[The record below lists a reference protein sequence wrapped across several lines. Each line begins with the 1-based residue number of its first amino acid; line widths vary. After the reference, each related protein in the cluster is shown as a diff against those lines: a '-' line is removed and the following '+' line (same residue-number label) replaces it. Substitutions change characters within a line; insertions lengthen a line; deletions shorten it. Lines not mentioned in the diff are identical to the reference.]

1 MTCDNCAH
9 GKVCAY
15 RKTSQHLTDIE
26 NHCDLFLD
34 CDRTVAFP
42 VAVGEPIWIFER
54 DQIEKYIIYK
64 VRLTVENARD
74 IVVKGETDTR
84 VQIFA
89 FADSGRVIEVLPK
102 HIGQT
107 AFFTFEE
114 AERAAIYTDGSA
126 EQVRYNMFRDY
137 LIELQKIEEYDYM
150 DDAEI
155 LDNFIK
161 MRCGDVEHWMDV
173 YPDNAN
179 NCAAHRTKHDIIG
192 FWILGQNGSCHPDAD
207 YFIAETYIR
216 PEYRREGIMSDRISD
231 WIKTYGGKF
240 CLFVLSKNEVAKKF
254 WKNVFDR
261 CGYEPY
267 ELSDVADDMNG
278 HLIQF
283 GYKPKE

>member
-54 DQIEKYIIYK
+54 DQIEKYVVYK

-89 FADSGRVIEVLPK
+89 FADSGRAIEVLPK

-126 EQVRYNMFRDY
+126 EQIRYNMFRDY
-137 LIELQKIEEYDYM
+137 LIELQKIEEYKYM

-161 MRCGDVEHWMDV
+161 IRHGDVEHWMDV

-192 FWILGQNGSCHPDAD
+192 FWILGQNGNCHPDAD

-254 WKNVFDR
+254 WENVFDR

>member
-1 MTCDNCAH
+1 MTCDNCVH

-54 DQIEKYIIYK
+54 DQIEKYVVYK
-64 VRLTVENARD
+64 VRLTVESARD

-89 FADSGRVIEVLPK
+89 FADSGRAIEVLPK

-126 EQVRYNMFRDY
+126 EQIRYNMFRDY
-137 LIELQKIEEYDYM
+137 LIELQKIEEYKYI

-161 MRCGDVEHWMDV
+161 IRHGDVGHWRDV

-192 FWILGQNGSCHPDAD
+192 FWILGQNRNCNPDAD

-231 WIKTYGGKF
+231 WIKTHGGKF

-267 ELSDVADDMNG
+267 ELSGVADDMNG
-278 HLIQF
+278 HLIQL

>member
-15 RKTSQHLTDIE
+15 RKTFQHLTDIE

-54 DQIEKYIIYK
+54 DQIEKYVVYK

-89 FADSGRVIEVLPK
+89 FADSGRAIEVLPK

-126 EQVRYNMFRDY
+126 EQIRYNMFRDY
-137 LIELQKIEEYDYM
+137 LIELQKIEEYKYM

-161 MRCGDVEHWMDV
+161 IRHGDVEHWMDV

-192 FWILGQNGSCHPDAD
+192 FWILGQNGNCHPDAD

-254 WKNVFDR
+254 WENVFDR

-267 ELSDVADDMNG
+267 ELSDIANDMNG
-278 HLIQF
+278 HLIQL

>member
-54 DQIEKYIIYK
+54 DQIEKYVVYK

-89 FADSGRVIEVLPK
+89 FADSGRAIEVLPK

-126 EQVRYNMFRDY
+126 EQIRYNMFRDY
-137 LIELQKIEEYDYM
+137 LIELQKIEEYKYM

-161 MRCGDVEHWMDV
+161 MRSGKTEYWQDI
-173 YPDNAN
+173 YPDQSQ
-179 NCAAHRTKHDIIG
+179 RTKHDIIG
-192 FWILGQNGSCHPDAD
+192 FWILGQNRNCHPDAD

-278 HLIQF
+278 HLIRL
-283 GYKPKE
+283 GYKQKE